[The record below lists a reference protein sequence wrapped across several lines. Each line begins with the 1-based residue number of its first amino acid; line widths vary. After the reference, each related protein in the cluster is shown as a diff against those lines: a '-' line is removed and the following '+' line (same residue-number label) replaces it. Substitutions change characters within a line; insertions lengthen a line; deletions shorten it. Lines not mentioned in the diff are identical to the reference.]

1 MAEKLLLGWIGF
13 CGGCLVAGGVVALMV
28 GLGILSRFIEISHTS
43 KHTRLYENCILLGG
57 IGGTLVTIYPIVLPF
72 GTIGLAV
79 LGICSGIY
87 VGGWI
92 MALAEVIHVFPVF
105 FSRIGLIKGT
115 CLVIIAVAAGKV
127 TGSMLHFFMR
137 W

>member
-1 MAEKLLLGWIGF
+1 MAEKIFLGWIGF
-13 CGGCLVAGGVVALMV
+13 CGGCLVAGGIVALMV

-43 KHTRLYENCILLGG
+43 KHARLYEDCILFGG
-57 IGGTLVTIYPIVLPF
+57 IGGTLVTVYPMIVPF
-72 GTIGLAV
+72 GRVGIAI

-105 FSRIGLIKGT
+105 FRRIGLIKGT
-115 CLVIIAVAAGKV
+115 GLIIFAVAVGKTV
-127 TGSMLHFFMR
+127 GSMFHFFMR

>member
-1 MAEKLLLGWIGF
+1 MAAKLLLGWVGF
-13 CGGCLVAGGVVALMV
+13 CGGFLVAGGVVALMV

-43 KHTRLYENCILLGG
+43 KHVHLYEDFILLGG
-57 IGGTLVTIYPIVLPF
+57 IAGNLLTVYQISVPL
-72 GTIGLAV
+72 GTIGIAV

-92 MALAEVIHVFPVF
+92 MALAEIIHVFPVF
-105 FSRIGLIKGT
+105 ARRLGLIKGT
-115 CLVIIAVAAGKV
+115 SFIIISIAIGKV

>member
-1 MAEKLLLGWIGF
+1 MDWILRRMS
-13 CGGCLVAGGVVALMV
+13 GGGRRCRSDGRTWHFVQ
-28 GLGILSRFIEISHTS
+28 
-43 KHTRLYENCILLGG
+43 
-57 IGGTLVTIYPIVLPF
+57 IVLPF

-105 FSRIGLIKGT
+105 FRRIGLIKGT
-115 CLVIIAVAAGKV
+115 SLVIIAVAAGKV

>member
-57 IGGTLVTIYPIVLPF
+57 IEMCIRDSCRSVKP
-72 GTIGLAV
+72 
-79 LGICSGIY
+79 LGRSCMDWNYFLCNSD
-87 VGGWI
+87 
-92 MALAEVIHVFPVF
+92 LF
-105 FSRIGLIKGT
+105 
-115 CLVIIAVAAGKV
+115 
-127 TGSMLHFFMR
+127 
-137 W
+137 

>member
-1 MAEKLLLGWIGF
+1 MAAKLFLGWIGF
-13 CGGCLVAGGVVALMV
+13 CGGCLVAGGIVALMI
-28 GLGILSRFIEISHTS
+28 GLGILARFIEISHTA
-43 KHTRLYENCILLGG
+43 KHARLYENGILLGG
-57 IGGTLVTIYPIVLPF
+57 IAGTLVTVYPIMIPVGKVGVL
-72 GTIGLAV
+72 I

-105 FSRIGLIKGT
+105 FRRIGLIKGT
-115 CLVIIAVAAGKV
+115 GFVVIAVAAGK
-127 TGSMLHFFMR
+127 TAGSMVHFFMR